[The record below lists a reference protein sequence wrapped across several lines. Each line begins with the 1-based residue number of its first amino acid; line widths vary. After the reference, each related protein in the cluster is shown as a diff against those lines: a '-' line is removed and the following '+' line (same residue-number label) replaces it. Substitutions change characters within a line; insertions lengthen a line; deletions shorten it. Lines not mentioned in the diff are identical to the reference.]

1 MGATVTLA
9 EHLPEGD
16 PTKDNPRL
24 NIDAGPDG
32 GEFSGFVVNNPLA
45 PDEYESAF
53 QKVYKLAG
61 LDPADYRI
69 ADDTVRFS
77 VWQTSAR
84 DKNTGQRDLITLY
97 SYRARFQRISAM
109 DVRTERVVHELA
121 ESFRKRK
128 GSAASGNRR
137 IPGTGLGPE
146 CSYVAGFSDWQI
158 GKPATRAGDPGETG
172 VEQTVNRVD
181 RAIERSKARIKNLR
195 RIGRNIT
202 GISLLH
208 MGDPTE
214 NVADS
219 YASQTFDVE
228 LNLQQQIELALRLM
242 VAGAE
247 ELLPLAE
254 HRDVL
259 FVLCNH
265 GQMAR
270 RGTKTNITN
279 DADNVQ
285 NHLAHLLRDWIVGP
299 KMPDVRW
306 HIPGEQMITTATI
319 ADVPI
324 AAAHGHKITGR
335 EDQWLLQQTA
345 NLTASRGHTPR
356 VWVTAH
362 RHSQDFLDLGSV
374 VRIQCAT
381 ADGGS
386 KHFTDSSGIYSTPG
400 TTSFLIGNHAQLGI
414 SDLELL

>member
-1 MGATVTLA
+1 MTLA
-9 EHLPEGD
+9 DHLPEPPQEKG
-16 PTKDNPRL
+16 PKL

-32 GEFSGFVVNNPLA
+32 GEFSGFVVPNPLA

-53 QKVYKLAG
+53 EKVYKLAG
-61 LDPADYRI
+61 LNPEDYRI
-69 ADDTVRFS
+69 VDDTIRFS

-84 DKNTGQRDLITLY
+84 DKNTGNRDLITLY
-97 SYRARFQRISAM
+97 SYRARFARISAM
-109 DVRTERVVHELA
+109 DVRTEQVVQELA
-121 ESFRKRK
+121 ERFRKRK
-128 GSAASGNRR
+128 ASAATGNRR

-146 CSYVAGFSDWQI
+146 CSYTVGFSDWQL
-158 GKPATRAGDPGETG
+158 GKNATREGDPGETG
-172 VEQTVNRVD
+172 VEQTVNRVE
-181 RAIERSKARIKNLR
+181 RAIEASKVRIKNLR
-195 RIGRNIT
+195 RIGRNVT
-202 GISLLH
+202 GVALLH

-219 YASQTFDVE
+219 YEQQTFTIE
-228 LNLQQQIELALRLM
+228 LNLTQQIELALRLM
-242 VAGAE
+242 VRASE

-254 HRDVL
+254 KRDAL

-270 RGTKTNITN
+270 RGTKVSVTN

-285 NHLAHLLRDWIVGP
+285 NFLAGMLRDWIVGP
-299 KMPDVRW
+299 KMPEVNW
-306 HIPGEQMITTATI
+306 HVPGEKMLTTATI
-319 ADVPI
+319 AGVPI

-335 EDQWLLQQTA
+335 EDQWLLRQTTY
-345 NLTASRGHTPR
+345 LTAARDHTPR

-362 RHSQDFLDLGSV
+362 RHSQDTLDLGSV

-386 KHFTDSSGIYSTPG
+386 KHFTDGSGIYATPG
-400 TTSFLIGNHAQLGI
+400 TTSFLLGNHAEWGY